1 MSRLVV
7 KLLLG
12 SLSTSVTFR
21 AKLLPTVC
29 RVPSLFYSGGGE
41 VGGGGASR
49 VKTAIYIQIQIQSQN
64 AGGASRVKT
73 AIYRE
78 GMIQSQ
84 NAGRYIRRL

>member
-1 MSRLVV
+1 MS
-7 KLLLG
+7 
-12 SLSTSVTFR
+12 SLPTSGGGGGGGGEVGGGGASRVNASTSVTFR

-64 AGGASRVKT
+64 AGGLGT
-73 AIYRE
+73 PP
-78 GMIQSQ
+78 
-84 NAGRYIRRL
+84 